1 MAIRG
6 HQRVISEPSEVISD
20 HISGHQRRP
29 SVAISGHQ
37 WPSVTIRGHQW
48 PYKRPSEK
56 AISGHQWPSA
66 DLLPLRRTREQ
77 SQLLVAH
84 LLLLLHRLAL

>member
-1 MAIRG
+1 M
-6 HQRVISEPSEVISD
+6 
-20 HISGHQRRP
+20 
-29 SVAISGHQ
+29 AISGHQ

-77 SQLLVAH
+77 SHLLVAH